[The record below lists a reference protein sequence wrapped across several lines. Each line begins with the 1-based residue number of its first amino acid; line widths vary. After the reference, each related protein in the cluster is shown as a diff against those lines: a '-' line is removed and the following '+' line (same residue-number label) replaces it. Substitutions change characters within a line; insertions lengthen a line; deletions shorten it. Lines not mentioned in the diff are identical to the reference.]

1 MHRKLKQLLSMKH
14 KMTTLKDYAK
24 AVQLILFALLM
35 NYASLFAKKK
45 KKKIKKQSVN
55 GKITGLWK
63 TTYVLQLFN
72 INR

>member
-14 KMTTLKDYAK
+14 KVTTLKDYAK
-24 AVQLILFALLM
+24 AVQLILFALLITRPC
-35 NYASLFAKKK
+35 SLKKK

-63 TTYVLQLFN
+63 TKYVLQLFN

>member
-1 MHRKLKQLLSMKH
+1 MHKKLKQLLSMKH
-14 KMTTLKDYAK
+14 KVTTLKDYAK
-24 AVQLILFALLM
+24 AVQLILFALLVTRPC
-35 NYASLFAKKK
+35 SLK

>member
-14 KMTTLKDYAK
+14 KVTTLKDYAK
-24 AVQLILFALLM
+24 AVQLILFALLITRPC
-35 NYASLFAKKK
+35 SLKK

-63 TTYVLQLFN
+63 TKYFLQLLN

>member
-45 KKKIKKQSVN
+45 KRKLRN
-55 GKITGLWK
+55 NL
-63 TTYVLQLFN
+63 
-72 INR
+72 

>member
-14 KMTTLKDYAK
+14 KVTTLKDYAK
-24 AVQLILFALLM
+24 AVQLILFALLITRPC
-35 NYASLFAKKK
+35 SLKKK
-45 KKKIKKQSVN
+45 KQKIKKQSVN